1 MVRAVYFSFWES
13 LSLAHESSSDHVWSM
28 LLRHFIDDLFSIFI
42 FSLKHCVAHGMLS
55 KHLISWCPLVA
66 PFPTMGSLLYCCSFS
81 RAFVTIHANII
92 INTKQP
98 LRLEI
103 KKKLQA
109 RSDRVKSVDIHPSE
123 NWVLSALYNG
133 KVFLWDYEKNEMV
146 KSFDIC
152 DLPVRCAK
160 VHYKSL
166 SSKMPRMQPP
176 LPVRTY
182 HCQSKK
188 CMPHLPTPLLRS
200 RT

>member
-1 MVRAVYFSFWES
+1 
-13 LSLAHESSSDHVWSM
+13 
-28 LLRHFIDDLFSIFI
+28 
-42 FSLKHCVAHGMLS
+42 MLS

-66 PFPTMGSLLYCCSFS
+66 PFHILGSLLHWCSFS
-81 RAFVTIHANII
+81 RAFVTIHVNII

-160 VHYKSL
+160 VL
-166 SSKMPRMQPP
+166 SQISSRVPRIITPLPIRTYYYQRKECLPP
-176 LPVRTY
+176 LP
-182 HCQSKK
+182 HFS
-188 CMPHLPTPLLRS
+188 LFS
-200 RT
+200 RTRHL